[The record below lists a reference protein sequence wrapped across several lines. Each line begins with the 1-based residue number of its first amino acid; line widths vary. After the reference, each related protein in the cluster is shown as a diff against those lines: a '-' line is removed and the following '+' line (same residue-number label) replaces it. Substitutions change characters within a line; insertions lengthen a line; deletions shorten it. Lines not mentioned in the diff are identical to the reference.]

1 MPRRPAEIIRKIPLF
16 LIDTVM
22 KRALKKA
29 GEELVR
35 VVVKLA
41 KGHYYDMFIHTR
53 SVCRALRAPVQRAV
67 PVPVPVEFNAG
78 VADP

>member
-16 LIDTVM
+16 LIDAVM

-35 VVVKLA
+35 VVIKKV
-41 KGHYYDMFIHTR
+41 KGHCFDIFVHTR
-53 SVCRALRAPVQRAV
+53 SVCRALRAPVERTGAV
-67 PVPVPVEFNAG
+67 PMPVEFGAG